1 MSKNIRRKFEQFVK
15 NEKGATL
22 VEYGIALILAV
33 SVGGLALTSLA
44 QSTEANYN
52 QAESNVVYR

>member
-1 MSKNIRRKFEQFVK
+1 MLKSIRNRFVLLRE

-33 SVGGLALTSLA
+33 SVAGLALTSLA
-44 QSTEANYN
+44 QSTEANYTE
-52 QAESNVVYR
+52 AETNVTYR